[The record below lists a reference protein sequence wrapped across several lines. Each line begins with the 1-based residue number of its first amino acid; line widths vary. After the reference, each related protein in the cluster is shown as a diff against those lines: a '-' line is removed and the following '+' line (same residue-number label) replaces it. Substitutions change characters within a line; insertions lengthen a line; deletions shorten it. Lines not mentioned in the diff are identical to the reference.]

1 MSNRYT
7 EIHPDK
13 KAIMFLAGLIEK
25 LAIHHSGGTLNCEE
39 WVILYALK
47 DGDFSAFEDKEE
59 QES

>member
-1 MSNRYT
+1 MKVLS
-7 EIHPDK
+7 ESDK

-25 LAIHHSGGTLNCEE
+25 LNHHHSGSTLHGEE
-39 WVILYALK
+39 WDMLYALK